1 MPFYRAKFT
10 IETEQEDELGL
21 LKDQLAFAK
30 GENAHQEGDWIQC
43 VCIQTGRVGL
53 LPLNYIKEIEPPSK
67 IIYVA
72 KEEFQPQENGDIAL
86 KKFDVIYDLPDR
98 NIETSDWAKGVNE
111 RTLDIGIFP
120 YPLLL
125 ESFTSYLL

>member
-30 GENAHQEGDWIQC
+30 DENAHQEGDWIQC

-67 IIYVA
+67 TIYTLM
-72 KEEFQPQENGDIAL
+72 EFDHNQMDHANRHMHQHLIHAL
-86 KKFDVIYDLPDR
+86 QILIVHIRHILLNFYMTFYIVYFVIY
-98 NIETSDWAKGVNE
+98 I
-111 RTLDIGIFP
+111 
-120 YPLLL
+120 
-125 ESFTSYLL
+125 